1 MTKKTLKEL
10 HARVHKKFDPRTKN
24 LDFHDIG
31 LTKFS
36 VTAAVLFLLT
46 AWPALCNLAL
56 SVKWGW
62 YLVAMILFG
71 IRPILHFFGKSKK
84 K

>member
-1 MTKKTLKEL
+1 MTKNTLKEL
-10 HARVHKKFDPRTKN
+10 HAKVHKKFDPCTKN

-46 AWPALCNLAL
+46 IWPALRNLAL
-56 SVKWGW
+56 SVSWGW
-62 YLVAMILFG
+62 YLAAMILFA
-71 IRPILHFFGKSKK
+71 IRPIKHFFGKCKK